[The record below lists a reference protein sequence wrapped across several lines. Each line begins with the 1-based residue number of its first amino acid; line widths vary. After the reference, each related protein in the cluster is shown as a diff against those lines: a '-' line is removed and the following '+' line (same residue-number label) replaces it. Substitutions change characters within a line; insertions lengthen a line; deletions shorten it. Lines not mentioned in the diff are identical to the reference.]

1 MTEQE
6 KNLIIALWENGTPVN
21 SIVRMLDCKEYHA
34 RQYIK
39 ELRNN
44 GTLTKENRRKNA
56 TEIVV
61 NVFNKGET
69 NPYKIAEITG
79 YKVSTVR
86 TLLNGAHITIPK
98 GKRNRPP
105 TKISSL
111 CELTQLIIEDIK
123 SGEKFSQIAKNHNVS
138 RQYVYKIK
146 DKYVKEKSNG

>member
-21 SIVRMLDCKEYHA
+21 SIVRMLDCKQCYA
-34 RQYIK
+34 KQYIK
-39 ELRNN
+39 ELRDN

-79 YKVSTVR
+79 YKVTTVR
-86 TLLNGAHITIPK
+86 TLLNGAHISIPR

-138 RQYVYKIK
+138 RQYVYKVK
-146 DKYVKEKSNG
+146 DKYVKEKING

>member
-1 MTEQE
+1 MAEQD
-6 KNLIIALWENGTPVN
+6 KNLIIALWENGTSVN
-21 SIVRMLDCKEYHA
+21 SIVRMLDCKQYYA
-34 RQYIK
+34 KQYIK
-39 ELRNN
+39 ELRDN

-79 YKVSTVR
+79 YKVGTVR
-86 TLLNGAHITIPK
+86 TLLNSAHISIPK

-105 TKISSL
+105 TKIYAL
-111 CELTQLIIEDIK
+111 LAFTQLIIEEIK

-138 RQYVYKIK
+138 RQYVYKVK